1 MKRWCL
7 IQSGS
12 KVHLRF
18 LDPEKEGVLAF
29 FNPNGTSYKIEGCK
43 DILQSATEVKMER
56 QTMKLMMFFQ
66 QNYPTLRVS
75 A

>member
-12 KVHLRF
+12 KVYLRF
-18 LDPEKEGVLAF
+18 LDPEKEGVLALLV
-29 FNPNGTSYKIEGCK
+29 PDKLSYRIEGCA
-43 DILQSATEVKMER
+43 DILQSANEVVLER
-56 QTMKLMMFFQ
+56 DHKKLNLFFM
-66 QNYPTLRVS
+66 QNYPNIRIS